1 MGEVRDRQAVSRLS
15 TVQHARAIVQEEQQL
30 GGWLLAT
37 ALAAQ
42 GHGHAVM
49 LDGMGA
55 RTGARRYGSWT
66 KRETRNE
73 KRETAVDCVQCC
85 ALLDAGARWSTRGV
99 AVGLT
104 RPLQSA

>member
-73 KRETAVDCVQCC
+73 KRLWTACSAALCWTLARAGAPE
-85 ALLDAGARWSTRGV
+85 ALL
-99 AVGLT
+99 
-104 RPLQSA
+104 